1 MAPDDHTVLSTDLFG
16 KMNKTRS
23 GVATSALSRMPQAQ
37 IRTLLDSATV
47 QRFDQNAVCF
57 EQGSAADAFYL
68 LIGGVMRIAQTTPEG
83 EQVIVLHLV
92 PGQMF
97 GLAQA
102 FENDTYHTTA
112 RAASDAVVLSWPA
125 ALWDRF
131 SADYPG
137 FLSAS
142 RRAVGERVDD
152 MRQQVVTLATLQV
165 EQRIAHAVLD
175 LVTRT
180 GQETAEGIEI
190 GFPITRQDLSEMT
203 GTTLHSVSRYLSKWQ
218 KSGIV
223 TSKRRRIIVRAP
235 QALPL

>member
-102 FENDTYHTTA
+102 
-112 RAASDAVVLSWPA
+112 
-125 ALWDRF
+125 
-131 SADYPG
+131 
-137 FLSAS
+137 
-142 RRAVGERVDD
+142 GERVDD